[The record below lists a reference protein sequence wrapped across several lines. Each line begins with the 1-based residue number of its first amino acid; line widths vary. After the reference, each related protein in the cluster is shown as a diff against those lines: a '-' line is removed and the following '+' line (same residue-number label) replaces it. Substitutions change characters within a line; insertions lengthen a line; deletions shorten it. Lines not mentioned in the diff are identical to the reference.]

1 MDMDV
6 RKISEKFINK
16 TKMVEIPKRISAL
29 WEIKWSTLGTII
41 WLKGPLLAA
50 IISGGENERDFNGKS

>member
-1 MDMDV
+1 
-6 RKISEKFINK
+6 
-16 TKMVEIPKRISAL
+16 MVEIPKRISAL
-29 WEIKWSTLGTII
+29 WEITWSTLGTII